1 MSKKVSFKTR
11 EGKDVEFT
19 AKDSVAGGAGAKAK
33 VDDIVTKSIPDQILT
48 ERHDDETELENPAN
62 PGMAEQFPADFSQYD
77 KRDAIQKLKLQMQD
91 AEQPGITPMGML
103 KATDADWA
111 WLEKKR
117 RKAELVQLHKWF
129 SKWYDRAAPEQK
141 RMAHELY
148 PEFYAM
154 REKVLKRNVK
164 LAGQI
169 ASIKL
174 HGPRSKRDLMLKYA
188 VDSGYI
194 AADPLENI
202 LHPERAAD
210 QIEAENRRK
219 RYVRGLLNPRAR
231 SRGTADER
239 TRNASTLTGYD
250 MRKYAGRPDLA
261 GTGKAGDT
269 GFKWDP
275 MQVLNMLR
283 SEVYPEPP
291 ERDGPDVNDTPPP
304 LPPRDDWDEPFLFGM
319 NNNNV

>member
-19 AKDSVAGGAGAKAK
+19 AKDSVAGGAGAKAQ
-33 VDDIVTKSIPDQILT
+33 VDDIVTNSIPDQILT
-48 ERHDDETELENPAN
+48 ERNNKTDLQDPARQ
-62 PGMAEQFPADFSQYD
+62 GMAEQFPADFSQYD

-91 AEQPGITPMGML
+91 KTQPGITPMGML
-103 KATDADWA
+103 KAEEADWE

-194 AADPLENI
+194 ESDPLENI
-202 LHPERAAD
+202 LHPERAAA
-210 QIEAENRRK
+210 QQQAENRR
-219 RYVRGLLNPRAR
+219 RLYVRGLLNPRAR
-231 SRGTADER
+231 NRGTAGDR
-239 TRNASTLTGYD
+239 TLNASTLTGYD

-261 GTGKAGDT
+261 GTGADGDT

-275 MQVLNMLR
+275 LAVLKMLR
-283 SEVYPEPP
+283 DETA
-291 ERDGPDVNDTPPP
+291 DVNQATLGDVSDASSDTTAASGWA
-304 LPPRDDWDEPFLFGM
+304 DGGNGFVD
-319 NNNNV
+319 NNNNL